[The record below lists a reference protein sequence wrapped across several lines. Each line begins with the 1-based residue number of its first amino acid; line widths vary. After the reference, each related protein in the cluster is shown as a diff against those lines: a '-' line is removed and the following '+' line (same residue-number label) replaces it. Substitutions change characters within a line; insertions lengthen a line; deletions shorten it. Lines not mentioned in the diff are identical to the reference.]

1 ADRYCVLADNQIFI
15 VFLKLK
21 KAFYRGIDDDVPD
34 EAECGGAGKH
44 LYFIDDGD
52 GHGVYHGL
60 YVCGS

>member
-1 ADRYCVLADNQIFI
+1 MDFI
-15 VFLKLK
+15 TK

-44 LYFIDDGD
+44 LYFIDNGD